1 MARFETK
8 AVSELS
14 KGEWAQ
20 FNGVWAEVLACST
33 DGTGWSRISL
43 KDWPLPETTMHR
55 TVEVPWSATKP
66 AGMP

>member
-1 MARFETK
+1 MARFEIK
-8 AVSELS
+8 VVSELR

-20 FNGVWAEVLACST
+20 VNGVWAEVLACAT

-43 KDWPLPETTMHR
+43 KDWPLPETTMYG

-66 AGMP
+66 AGTP